1 MYMKKKFYY
10 FLVLIAA
17 NFFIYSSCHKS
28 DYTAPPAKTK
38 TELLTQGTWK
48 FSSATANGT
57 DISNQAPPFDAC
69 RKDNIITFTAAGGG
83 NVNEGPTSCSPPE
96 GTTFTWNFTTNE
108 TILHISAVLFPGGQN
123 DFTLVSISETAL
135 VVSQFYTPPLGPSF
149 LVTVTFQH

>member
-38 TELLTQGTWK
+38 TELLTQSSWR
-48 FSSATANGT
+48 FNSATANGT

-69 RKDNIITFTAAGGG
+69 RKDNIITFTASGGG
-83 NVNEGPTSCSPPE
+83 NVNEGPTSCSPPKAQLLHGILPRMKQYFIFLQYYSPE
-96 GTTFTWNFTTNE
+96 VKMISRWFQYLKQHWLFRSF
-108 TILHISAVLFPGGQN
+108 ILHPWVHPF
-123 DFTLVSISETAL
+123 
-135 VVSQFYTPPLGPSF
+135 
-149 LVTVTFQH
+149 